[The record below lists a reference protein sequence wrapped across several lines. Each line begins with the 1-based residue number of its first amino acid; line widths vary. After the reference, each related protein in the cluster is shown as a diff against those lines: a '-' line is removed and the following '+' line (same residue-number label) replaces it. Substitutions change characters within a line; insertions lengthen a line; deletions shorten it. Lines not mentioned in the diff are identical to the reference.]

1 MKYDRNIYSRFS
13 DRAGVTLIE
22 VLIAMSVFAVGMLGI
37 GRLVGATLRN
47 NTTGHTLTRA
57 TMLAQEKIE
66 TLKLLSISAMKNRC
80 PEDGKPEKIGTL
92 FERRCTVDESYS
104 SSANIIEVTVS
115 WKHKGQSRDV
125 TLKTM
130 TLGGGT

>member
-1 MKYDRNIYSRFS
+1 MKCDRNIYSRLTG
-13 DRAGVTLIE
+13 RAGITLIE
-22 VLIAMSVFAVGMLGI
+22 VLIAMTIFAVGLLGI
-37 GRLVGATLRN
+37 GQLVGATLRN

-66 TLKLLSISAMKNRC
+66 TLKLLPIDAMRDQC
-80 PEDGKPEKIGTL
+80 PEDGEPEKIGTI

-104 SSANIIEVTVS
+104 SSVNIIEVTVS
-115 WKHKGQSRDV
+115 WKHNGQNRDV